1 VPDALRRMDINPLLK
16 RIYANR
22 AVERPEQVSYA
33 LEHLLG
39 FDGLK
44 GIDTAA
50 AIVADAVESRRSILV
65 VGDYDA
71 DGATSTAL
79 VIRALHGF
87 GFDRVGY
94 LVPNRFEYGYGLTPQ
109 IVELASTRQPDVLI
123 TVDNGIS
130 SIDGVHAAKQH
141 RMQVV
146 ITDHHL
152 PGRQLPLADAIVNP
166 NQPGCEFAS
175 KAIAGVGVAFYLMLA
190 VRAELRN
197 RGWFGRRPEPNLA
210 ALLDLVALGTVAD
223 VVPLDAN
230 NRILVEFGLRRIR
243 GGKSCEGIRAL
254 CDVAGR
260 DIGRCG
266 SGDLGFFIA
275 PRLNAA
281 GRLDDMSAGIECLIS
296 DSARTAT
303 AIAAGLNELNQQRKQ
318 IEQGMLQQALDG
330 FEHIIEQFSGG
341 SDQQAVKPGL
351 CLFDSQWHQ
360 GVIGLLAAR
369 IKERFHRPVVA
380 FADAGDGELKGSA
393 RSIPGLHIRD
403 TLDAIATKH
412 PGLITRFGGHAMAAG
427 LSLRQERYDDFR
439 CAFEREVAASL
450 SEDELRE
457 VLETDGAVPPGEMSI
472 DTAEIIRSA
481 GPWGQHFPEPMFDDD
496 FEILSWKIVGEKH
509 LKMQL
514 RQPGGEPVDAI
525 AFNTLA
531 GDLPATD
538 HVRAAYRMD
547 VNAFR
552 NRRSL
557 QLIIAYITDSTRRHE
572 SLTGSKS

>member
-1 VPDALRRMDINPLLK
+1 VRVSDAMQRLDISPLMK

-22 AVERPEQVSYA
+22 KVERPEQISYA
-33 LEHLLG
+33 FEHLLG

-44 GIDTAA
+44 GIDAA
-50 AIVADAVESRRSILV
+50 ASIVADAIEAQRKILI

-71 DGATSTAL
+71 DGATSTAV

-87 GFDRVGY
+87 GFDNVDY

-109 IVELASTRQPDVLI
+109 IVELAVELAATRKPDVLI

-130 SIDGVHAAKQH
+130 SVDGVRAAKQH
-141 RMQVV
+141 NMQVV

-152 PGRQLPLADAIVNP
+152 PGRQLPQADAIVNP
-166 NQPGCEFAS
+166 NQSGCEFAS

-190 VRAELRN
+190 VRAELR
-197 RGWFGRRPEPNLA
+197 RRQWFAERQEPNMA

-223 VVPLDAN
+223 VVALDRN

-243 GGKSCEGIRAL
+243 GGQSCEGIRAL
-254 CDVAGR
+254 FEVAGK
-260 DIGRCG
+260 DISQC
-266 SGDLGFFIA
+266 SSSDLGFFIG

-296 DSARTAT
+296 DSANT
-303 AIAAGLNELNQQRKQ
+303 AITIAAELNSLNQQRKQ
-318 IEQGMLQQALDG
+318 IEQGMLQQALDS
-330 FEHIIEQFSGG
+330 FEHVMAQFGDGTGQRVIE
-341 SDQQAVKPGL
+341 AGL
-351 CLFDSQWHQ
+351 CLFDEHWHQ

-369 IKERFHRPVVA
+369 IKERFHRPVIA
-380 FADAGDGELKGSA
+380 FADAGDGEELKGSA

-403 TLDAIATKH
+403 TLDAIATRH
-412 PGLITRFGGHAMAAG
+412 PGLITKFGGHAMAAG
-427 LSLRQERYDDFR
+427 LSLQRERYEDFR
-439 CAFEREVAASL
+439 LAFEREVAASL
-450 SEDELRE
+450 SDDDLQE
-457 VLETDGAVPPGEMSI
+457 VLETDGAVPPDEMRI
-472 DTAEIIRSA
+472 ETAEIIKAA
-481 GPWGQHFPEPMFDDD
+481 GPWGQHFPEPVFDDD

-514 RQPGGEPVDAI
+514 RQPDGEPVDAI
-525 AFNTLA
+525 AFNTLVE
-531 GDLPATD
+531 DLPSTASV
-538 HVRAAYRMD
+538 HAAYRMD

-557 QLIIAYITDSTRRHE
+557 QLIVSYITESTR
-572 SLTGSKS
+572 

>member
-1 VPDALRRMDINPLLK
+1 MPDALRRMDINPLLK

-22 AVERPEQVSYA
+22 KVERPEQIDYA
-33 LEHLLG
+33 FEHLLG

-44 GIDTAA
+44 GIDAA
-50 AIVADAVESRRSILV
+50 ASIVADAIEAQRKILI

-71 DGATSTAL
+71 DGATSTA
-79 VIRALHGF
+79 VVVRALHSF
-87 GFDRVGY
+87 GFDNVDY

-109 IVELASTRQPDVLI
+109 IVELAATRKPDVLI

-130 SIDGVHAAKQH
+130 SIDGVRAAKQYN
-141 RMQVV
+141 MQVV

-152 PGRQLPLADAIVNP
+152 PARQLPQADAIVNP
-166 NQPGCEFAS
+166 NQPGCDFSS

-190 VRAELRN
+190 MRAELRKRN
-197 RGWFGRRPEPNLA
+197 WFAGRCEPNMA

-223 VVPLDAN
+223 VVPLDQN

-243 GGKSCEGIRAL
+243 GGQSCEGIRAL
-254 CDVAGR
+254 FDVAGKN
-260 DIGRCG
+260 ISQC
-266 SGDLGFFIA
+266 SSSDLGFFIA

-296 DSARTAT
+296 DSAHTAMV
-303 AIAAGLNELNQQRKQ
+303 IAAELNELNQQRKQ
-318 IEQGMLQQALDG
+318 IEQGMLQQALDS
-330 FEHIIEQFSGG
+330 FEHLLEAFGDG
-341 SDQQAVKPGL
+341 SDQQAIKPGL
-351 CLFDSQWHQ
+351 CLFDAQWHQ

-369 IKERFHRPVVA
+369 IKERFHRPVIA

-403 TLDAIATKH
+403 TLDAVATKH
-412 PGLITRFGGHAMAAG
+412 PGLITKFGGHAMAAG
-427 LSLRQERYDDFR
+427 LSLRQERYDEFR

-450 SEDELRE
+450 SEDELQE
-457 VLETDGAVPPGEMSI
+457 VLESDGAVPPDEMRI
-472 DTAEIIRSA
+472 ETAELIKAA
-481 GPWGQHFPEPMFDDD
+481 GPWGQHFPEPVFDDD

-514 RQPGGEPVDAI
+514 RQPGGAPVDAI
-525 AFNTLA
+525 AFNTLVE
-531 GDLPATD
+531 DLPATGN
-538 HVRAAYRMD
+538 VRAVYRMD

-557 QLIIAYITDSTRRHE
+557 QLIVAYISE
-572 SLTGSKS
+572 PSL